1 MKRLQTYISA
11 FLIGFILLT
20 AVPVETQAQCAMC
33 TAAVTSNAG
42 DEESELAG
50 GLNTG
55 IIYLFLLPYISFV
68 GVAGLIY
75 YGYRKKKKRERAD
88 EMVLEQT
95 SDLPPE
101 LDPNRPSSDPN
112 RPSEDA

>member
-1 MKRLQTYISA
+1 MKRIQTYLSA
-11 FLIGFILLT
+11 LLLGFTLLT
-20 AVPVETQAQCAMC
+20 ATPIQTQAQCSMC

-55 IIYLFLLPYISFV
+55 IIYLFLLPYLSLM

-75 YGYRKKKKRERAD
+75 YGYRRKKRRALAD
-88 EMVLEQT
+88 QMVLEQT
-95 SDLPPE
+95 SDLPEE
-101 LDPNRPSSDPN
+101 LNPNRT
-112 RPSEDA
+112 SEDV